1 MSNSWVRL
9 GRRRLFVILR
19 IAGGPLL
26 LLIILLRVDLGE
38 IAASFSHISFLP
50 FAGAAALVT
59 VNFAVQIMKWRY
71 LLSGSLK
78 ASPGDLIRSVIGG
91 YAFVLA
97 TPGRVGEFSR
107 ALFIPGESKLK
118 TMGFVAIDMLSAF
131 SIVALMSGLSLALL
145 HSGLFYLLP
154 LAIMGSFALI
164 ILRPQL
170 LGIWG
175 QKLSRLHLLRGKFS
189 LLLDGI
195 QTLSSRRVV
204 MLLLIS
210 LLYFL
215 VYSTQFYLL
224 LSAFEKVDLRV
235 MVICFPLVMLINSL
249 AITVGGL
256 GVREG
261 AAVLVFAR
269 FGVQESSALGAAL
282 LLFTLNILIPGLC
295 GLVFVHQMGK
305 KPKPLTEKNP

>member
-1 MSNSWVRL
+1 MSNSRVRL
-9 GRRRLFVILR
+9 DRKRFFAILR

-26 LLIILLRVDLGE
+26 LLIILLRVDLSE
-38 IAASFSHISFLP
+38 IATSFSHIRSLP

-59 VNFAVQIMKWRY
+59 VNFAVQIMKWGY
-71 LLSGSLK
+71 LLSGSVK
-78 ASPGDLIRSVIGG
+78 ASRGDLIRSVIGG

-131 SIVALMSGLSLALL
+131 SIVALLSGLSLALL
-145 HSGLFYLLP
+145 HWGLFTLVP
-154 LAIMGSFALI
+154 LAIMGSFTLI
-164 ILRPQL
+164 VLRPHL
-170 LGIWG
+170 LGIGG

-195 QTLSSRRVV
+195 QTLSSRRLV

-224 LSAFEKVDLRV
+224 LSAFEKVDFRV

-282 LLFTLNILIPGLC
+282 LLFTINILIPGLF
-295 GLVFVHQMGK
+295 GLVFVHQIGK
-305 KPKPLTEKNP
+305 KTEH